1 MPHLGDEASN
11 IYYNGAK
18 PSRVICTPRFYQS
31 EGYKPKRDPVYLVRR
46 RRVSCDLHRQ
56 TDHYPN
62 SQLRVCKTLVGA
74 QGAKIV
80 WIDLCLKYHSLGCP
94 DPDTDGFPEGFT
106 SSSPLPQWASL
117 YPNVE
122 PTDPSNLTPSVSYDQ
137 TCQSTAS
144 SPCPSLIDA
153 PVSDDGDDGRYDQR
167 YSKLAAGYE
176 QRYAA
181 AMASSG
187 KDIPELGSMRAVYNA
202 KDIKELSSM
211 LSTLPSP
218 SRQSPTRGEISS
230 NISSQLSAMSS
241 RSTSHAY
248 SRAHSRSSSGS
259 SSFSSVSIPEM
270 SDDMFAMLS
279 QGTVVNPA
287 SSQATVVAHASSQA
301 QLTSVLPAVGYEAI
315 SPLLGDADPTEAEL
329 SAVRTRLNLHSVPH
343 PDSPLLYAV
352 GGIHGRL
359 FENERD
365 AAAAASR
372 RGMFAPTIVFHNHHD
387 KLLDFTF
394 WGAGEGSV

>member
-1 MPHLGDEASN
+1 MPHLGDEAN
-11 IYYNGAK
+11 DIYYSGAK
-18 PSRVICTPRFYQS
+18 PSKVICTPQFYQS
-31 EGYKPKRDPVYLVRR
+31 EGYKPKRDPLYLVGEGEFRGIFTDNVLAR
-46 RRVSCDLHRQ
+46 EQ

-62 SQLRVCKTLVGA
+62 SQLRVCKTLVGP

-94 DPDTDGFPEGFT
+94 DPDAAGFPEGFT

-117 YPNVE
+117 YPN
-122 PTDPSNLTPSVSYDQ
+122 

-144 SPCPSLIDA
+144 SPCPSLIDT

-187 KDIPELGSMRAVYNA
+187 KDIPELGSMRAVYDA

-218 SRQSPTRGEISS
+218 SRQSPTCGEISS

-241 RSTSHAY
+241 RST

-279 QGTVVNPA
+279 QGTVVDPA

-352 GGIHGRL
+352 GGIRGRL